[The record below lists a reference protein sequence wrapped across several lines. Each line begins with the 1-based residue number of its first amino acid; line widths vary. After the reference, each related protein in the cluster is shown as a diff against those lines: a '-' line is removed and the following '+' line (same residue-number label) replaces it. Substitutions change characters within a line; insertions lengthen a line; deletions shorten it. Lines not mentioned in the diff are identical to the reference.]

1 MDFRE
6 FVVTRAE
13 AGERLDAYLAR
24 LSGLSRARVQ
34 RLIADGHVLVG
45 GHPQKSHHRVRA
57 SERIRLRLPPAVP
70 LTLRPEA
77 IPLDILYEDD
87 ELLVANKP
95 AGMVVHP
102 GAGRVT
108 GTLVHA
114 LLAHC
119 RSLPGIGGV
128 ERPGIVHR
136 LDRDTSGVLVVAKTE
151 SAHQSLSRQ
160 FQARVVKKRYLALVH
175 GDVRRDTGRIEA
187 AIGRRQHDR
196 KRMGVRRE
204 GGREARTAFRVIR
217 RLPGMTVLQLD
228 LETGRTHQ
236 IRVHLAHI
244 GHPVLG
250 DRVYG
255 GRRERRRTSAQASR
269 PDRQMLHAW
278 RLGFHHP
285 RTGAWLEITAPIPE
299 DFLRVSGPLP
309 LGTEGQRDRGTEG
322 QRDGVARRSL
332 CPSVTFSLPRGRR
345 AGRR

>member
-24 LSGLSRARVQ
+24 VSGLSRARIQ

-45 GHPQKSHHRVRA
+45 GRPQKSHHRVGA
-57 SERIRLRLPPAVP
+57 SERVQLRIPPATP
-70 LTLRPEA
+70 LGLTPEA
-77 IPLDILYEDD
+77 IPLDILHEDD
-87 ELLVANKP
+87 DLLVVNKQ

-102 GAGRVT
+102 GAGRIT

-136 LDRDTSGVLVVAKTE
+136 LDRETSGVLVVAKTE
-151 SAHQSLSRQ
+151 AAHQSLSRQ
-160 FQARVVKKRYLALVH
+160 FKGRLVKKRYLALVH
-175 GDVRRDTGRIEA
+175 GEIRQESGRIEA
-187 AIGRRQHDR
+187 AIGRREHDR

-204 GGREARTAFRVIR
+204 GGREARTAYRVVR
-217 RLPGMTVLQLD
+217 RLPGMTVLEVD

-244 GHPVLG
+244 GHPVVG
-250 DRVYG
+250 DQVYG
-255 GRRERRRTSAQASR
+255 GRRERRRAASGLL
-269 PDRQMLHAW
+269 PADRQMLHAW

-285 RTGAWLEITAPIPE
+285 RTGAWLEVTAPLPE
-299 DFLRVSGPLP
+299 DFLQLTGPLP
-309 LGTEGQRDRGTEG
+309 
-322 QRDGVARRSL
+322 
-332 CPSVTFSLPRGRR
+332 
-345 AGRR
+345 

>member
-6 FVVTRAE
+6 FVVTRVE

-24 LSGLSRARVQ
+24 VSGFSRARIQ
-34 RLIADGHVLVG
+34 RLIADGQVLVG
-45 GHPQKSHHRVRA
+45 GRPQKSHHRVNA
-57 SERIRLRLPPAVP
+57 SERVQLRIPPPIP
-70 LTLRPEA
+70 LSLVPEA
-77 IPLDILYEDD
+77 IPLDILYEDND
-87 ELLVANKP
+87 LLVVNKQ

-119 RSLPGIGGV
+119 RTLPGIGGV

-136 LDRDTSGVLVVAKTE
+136 LDRETSGVLVVAKTE
-151 SAHQSLSRQ
+151 VAHQSLSRQ
-160 FQARVVKKRYLALVH
+160 FRGRLVKKRYLALVH
-175 GDVRRDTGRIEA
+175 GEVRQEAGRIEA
-187 AIGRRQHDR
+187 AIGRREHDR

-204 GGREARTAFRVIR
+204 GGREARTVYRVVR
-217 RLPGMTVLQLD
+217 RLPGMTVLEVD

-244 GHPVLG
+244 GHPVVG

-255 GRRERRRTSAQASR
+255 GRRERRRVISGLFPA
-269 PDRQMLHAW
+269 DRQMLHAW

-285 RTGAWLEITAPIPE
+285 RTGAWLEVTAPVPE
-299 DFLRVSGPLP
+299 DFLLLSGPLP
-309 LGTEGQRDRGTEG
+309 
-322 QRDGVARRSL
+322 
-332 CPSVTFSLPRGRR
+332 SVTE
-345 AGRR
+345 